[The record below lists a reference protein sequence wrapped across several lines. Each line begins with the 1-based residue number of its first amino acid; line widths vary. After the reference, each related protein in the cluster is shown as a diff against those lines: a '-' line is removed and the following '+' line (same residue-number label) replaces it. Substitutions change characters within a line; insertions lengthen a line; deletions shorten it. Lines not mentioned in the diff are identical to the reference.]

1 MTDDAMTDLAR
12 IVAYPPPRSLE
23 RWVAGAWRVEAPDG
37 HEVHTAPDASIDIV
51 LASNEAFDGVF
62 VGGPL
67 RTFTKRALK
76 GRTRLWGVS
85 LRPGFAALLGVGAD
99 ELPADWTPL
108 AALQLSGAR
117 GAPGAGLADL
127 FQLIEARAETARFDA
142 RVAETIARVDESRRG
157 LSVAALARQAGLS
170 ERALRRLFERHVGMP
185 PAAYLR
191 ILRFNRAVTRLRAR
205 RAEGLAETAL
215 AVGFADQSHMARD
228 LRELGGLT
236 ATELLRGSP
245 LALMSP
251 SAPM

>member
-127 FQLIEARAETARFDA
+127 FQLIERAGR
-142 RVAETIARVDESRRG
+142 
-157 LSVAALARQAGLS
+157 
-170 ERALRRLFERHVGMP
+170 
-185 PAAYLR
+185 
-191 ILRFNRAVTRLRAR
+191 NRAV
-205 RAEGLAETAL
+205 
-215 AVGFADQSHMARD
+215 
-228 LRELGGLT
+228 
-236 ATELLRGSP
+236 
-245 LALMSP
+245 
-251 SAPM
+251 